1 MCRFHFSKR
10 KTHILFTDKPVRRLL
25 VSSSH
30 EGWVLIAGIQ
40 IGCFQSAGL
49 HVRPPPLPSVSLA
62 ANCTPAWHPPSSP
75 NTPPPKFICH
85 LVITELVNVSPPALF
100 LSSQLVY
107 CYILLLSAVLLSH
120 LPSPPPPPWSSLRS
134 LLWADDYSNKKY
146 LQITTV
152 IQTPALQQLPAV
164 AVYRAVPLCRGCI
177 SPPHFHSCLW
187 VTWWPHR
194 DPQPCSH
201 WWFGDLARKA
211 VSQLCSCA

>member
-49 HVRPPPLPSVSLA
+49 HVRPPPLPSVILA

-120 LPSPPPPPWSSLRS
+120 LPSPPHLLHDHLSALCCELMITVTKSTYKLPLWFRHQRYSSCLLLRFIEPCHCAAAVS
-134 LLWADDYSNKKY
+134 LLLISILVYESHDDP
-146 LQITTV
+146 TV
-152 IQTPALQQLPAV
+152 TLSRALI
-164 AVYRAVPLCRGCI
+164 GG
-177 SPPHFHSCLW
+177 S
-187 VTWWPHR
+187 VT
-194 DPQPCSH
+194 
-201 WWFGDLARKA
+201 
-211 VSQLCSCA
+211 